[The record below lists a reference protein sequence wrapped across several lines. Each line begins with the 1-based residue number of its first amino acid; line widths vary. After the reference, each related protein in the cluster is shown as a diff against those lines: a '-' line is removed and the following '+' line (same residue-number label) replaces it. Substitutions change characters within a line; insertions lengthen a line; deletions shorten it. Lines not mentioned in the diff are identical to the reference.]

1 MCEDEDEDDDDGG
14 NCGVRHGGDASCWR
28 RGGGQGGPEREIVT
42 INFPLMGVQHRN
54 EVVRET
60 ERERERSK
68 RGNRWED
75 ERGKRVS
82 RAIALAVTN
91 SRHIVS
97 PTLMT

>member
-1 MCEDEDEDDDDGG
+1 MG
-14 NCGVRHGGDASCWR
+14 RL
-28 RGGGQGGPEREIVT
+28 GGQGGPEREIVT

-60 ERERERSK
+60 ERVGGGGK
-68 RGNRWED
+68 RGNCWEGG
-75 ERGKRVS
+75 RGKRVS

>member
-60 ERERERSK
+60 ERERGAREGIGGRMRGERECRERSH
-68 RGNRWED
+68 
-75 ERGKRVS
+75 S
-82 RAIALAVTN
+82 R
-91 SRHIVS
+91 
-97 PTLMT
+97 